1 MVDEKLAQSVSL
13 TFKHSKIDNLIEGGN
28 IHCKRV
34 MSSPDKSPRQND
46 GSRSVPKSTSTTRH
60 PYHISALTLKLP
72 NCVEPMTPI
81 YWSSVFNIGMVY
93 SVVEKY

>member
-34 MSSPDKSPRQND
+34 MSSPDKSPTPND
-46 GSRSVPKSTSTTRH
+46 GSRVSPKSPHPDIHITFLSRAST
-60 PYHISALTLKLP
+60 HIKVTELRRAHDADLLRA
-72 NCVEPMTPI
+72 I
-81 YWSSVFNIGMVY
+81 SSVSI
-93 SVVEKY
+93 